1 MLVSSFIWLAPSLR
15 GEFVYVAN
23 GGGSNNVS
31 AYKIGLNGSLTA
43 IPGSPFAARNLPS
56 SVGSIPMGS
65 SVSNTISAYLIGSDG
80 ALTPIRGSPFRA
92 GTEPVSIG
100 VDPAGRFAY
109 VANKFTHDIS
119 GYQIDENGVLTPVA
133 DSPFPAGS
141 GPDCVA
147 ISR

>member
-1 MLVSSFIWLAPSLR
+1 VTVHPTGKFC
-15 GEFVYVAN
+15 YVTN
-23 GGGSNNVS
+23 Q
-31 AYKIGLNGSLTA
+31 
-43 IPGSPFAARNLPS
+43 
-56 SVGSIPMGS
+56 
-65 SVSNTISAYLIGSDG
+65 VSNTISAYLIGSDG

-92 GTEPVSIG
+92 GTEPVSIA
-100 VDPAGRFAY
+100 VDPTGRFAY